1 MNGIIRVNTTQM
13 FSSGDACEFA
23 SSVVRHGGS
32 VTLLVSDGIILDL
45 ESTISMEDMEKIRV
59 VRILTPYQLENVLMT
74 DSSNAYYIALRG
86 SIIKNW
92 SRECFESIM
101 DIIRIKAYFKGS
113 IIVMN
118 FVGEIGIHSIYLQ
131 RAFLERPVLRGNRG
145 LDLWEE
151 PLPQ

>member
-13 FSSGDACEFA
+13 FNSVDACEFA

-32 VTLLVSDGIILDL
+32 ITLLVSDGIIIDL
-45 ESTISMEDMEKIRV
+45 ESTVRKEDMENIKV

-74 DSSNAYYIALRG
+74 DNSNAYYIALRG

-118 FVGEIGIHSIYLQ
+118 MIGEIGIHSIYMQ
-131 RAFLERPVLRGNRG
+131 RAFMERPDLNSNRG
-145 LDLWEE
+145 LYLWEE